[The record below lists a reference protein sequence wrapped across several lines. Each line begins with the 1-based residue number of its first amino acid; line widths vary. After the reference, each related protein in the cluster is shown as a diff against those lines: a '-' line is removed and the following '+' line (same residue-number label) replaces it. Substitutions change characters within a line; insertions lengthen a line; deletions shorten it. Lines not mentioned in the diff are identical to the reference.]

1 MFARSRQRET
11 FKALDRALQDACRVE
26 GFRIEKDRFVV
37 FSDVHKGDGESGS
50 DDFLHNSNLY
60 RYVLQYYFDHFY
72 ALILNG
78 DCEDCWETDPQ
89 DIVRAYRRT
98 AFAAERQF
106 NAENRYFRTVGN
118 HDDDWK
124 DPAKVDRYLGP
135 VLGPVRVWPS
145 VLLGDRILV
154 LHGHQGDRY
163 DGGAVQRSRWIVHFI
178 WAPLQRRGLTD
189 FLWPV
194 LRLFGFVDTGRA
206 AQNNF
211 IRRER
216 DRLLYEWAKARRM
229 LVIAGHT
236 HRGMF
241 RSFSK
246 IDQIRAVRTALKRK
260 AGTAVTPKERLLI
273 SLSIDYLD
281 RVIHDSREELK
292 RDKTQNRLADDPVP
306 CYFNDGCCV
315 HTNGI
320 TGIEIDRG
328 EIRLVKWELSDAYH
342 DREDAFRRDPELFA
356 TVQRRIYESG
366 NLAEIL
372 RQIKAGEGVSK
383 RRNGGE

>member
-1 MFARSRQRET
+1 
-11 FKALDRALQDACRVE
+11 
-26 GFRIEKDRFVV
+26 
-37 FSDVHKGDGESGS
+37 
-50 DDFLHNSNLY
+50 
-60 RYVLQYYFDHFY
+60 
-72 ALILNG
+72 
-78 DCEDCWETDPQ
+78 
-89 DIVRAYRRT
+89 
-98 AFAAERQF
+98 
-106 NAENRYFRTVGN
+106 
-118 HDDDWK
+118 
-124 DPAKVDRYLGP
+124 
-135 VLGPVRVWPS
+135 
-145 VLLGDRILV
+145 V